1 MLQGA
6 GQVGVDLVRGQLG
19 DIPID
24 ATGQDVVLAQVGW
37 ATSDSCAVSGCEFS
51 ESHGTPVEE
60 AVPAGGAFY
69 PSRARSSIGYGIG
82 TDRLYAIL
90 RTAYVA
96 ALIAA
101 VFAKKM
107 GMICLLICL
116 GELPVFI
123 RWCMDGRRMRRSQ
136 RRG

>member
-1 MLQGA
+1 MLQGT
-6 GQVGVDLVRGQLG
+6 GQVGVDLVRGQFG
-19 DIPID
+19 DIPVD
-24 ATGQDVVLAQVGW
+24 ATGQDVVLAQVSR
-37 ATSDSCAVSGCEFS
+37 ATSDSGAVSGCEFS
-51 ESHGTPVEE
+51 ESHGTPFGE
-60 AVPAGGAFY
+60 AMPAGGGFY
-69 PSRARSSIGYGIG
+69 PSRARSSIGYG

-90 RTAYVA
+90 RTAYIA

-123 RWCMDGRRMRRSQ
+123 RWFMDGRRMRRSQ